1 MPKFTITI
9 HAQPLAPGK
18 PAVGAPCNGCG
29 VCCLMEP
36 CPLGVVLSG
45 RRVGACEALCWDE
58 ANHLYRCGAIT
69 EPLPVLQKVL
79 HPRLHWAAFLLAWGL
94 QRLAHRWVAAGVG
107 CDCDVQV
114 ADL

>member
-1 MPKFTITI
+1 MSKFTITI
-9 HAQPLAPGK
+9 HAQPQAPGK

-36 CPLGVVLSG
+36 CPLGIVLSG
-45 RRVGACEALCWDE
+45 RRIGACDALCWRDE
-58 ANHLYRCGAIT
+58 DHLYRCGAIT
-69 EPLPVLQKVL
+69 QPLQVVYGCLPQ
-79 HPRLHWAAFLLAWGL
+79 RLRWAAPLFAWVL

-107 CDCDVQV
+107 CDCDAQV